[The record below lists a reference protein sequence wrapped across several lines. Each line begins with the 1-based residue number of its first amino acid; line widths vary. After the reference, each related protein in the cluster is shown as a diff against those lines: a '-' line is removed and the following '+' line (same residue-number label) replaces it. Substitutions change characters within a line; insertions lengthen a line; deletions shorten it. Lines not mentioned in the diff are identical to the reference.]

1 MSDNKI
7 DLSEEGFEGT
17 TLLNFMRDVLD
28 QEPKIRSDSVKEV
41 KSNIILTLKN
51 KQGKIKSWFFEF
63 KEKGEVTKLDGNPPK
78 ADVTI
83 VLKDTDFI
91 KLVDNKVNPQKL
103 YLNGRLKV
111 NGNIMKA
118 ISIEKVLR
126 AADPRPKL

>member
-1 MSDNKI
+1 MPEPV

-17 TLLNFMRDVLD
+17 LLLNLMRDILE
-28 QEPKIRSDSVKEV
+28 QEPKIRADSIKEV
-41 KSNIILTLKN
+41 KSNIVLTLRN
-51 KQGKIKSWFFEF
+51 KDQKTKSWFFEF
-63 KEKGEVTKLDGNPPK
+63 KQNGTVEKVEGAPPK

-83 VLKDTDFI
+83 SMRDTDFV
-91 KLVDNKVNPQKL
+91 KLVDNKANPQKL
-103 YLNGRLKV
+103 YLNGKLKV